1 MPREEQIQPG
11 YQARREQ
18 ICGAG
23 GCAKL
28 VGAAVGIAREMTEA
42 NITLVAQAAFEEFLK
57 APEERDAKLL
67 AKYMAL
73 ALRAR
78 DLELKGSADQLAREK
93 HYYNLAK
100 KSLEYVKQL
109 KAINDSD
116 DDEREKIE
124 KVMVLLF
131 GEKPIG
137 FESPKREETV

>member
-67 AKYMAL
+67 AK
-73 ALRAR
+73 
-78 DLELKGSADQLAREK
+78 
-93 HYYNLAK
+93 